1 VVHSREDNRGNMTSE
16 DSGGSPQDWQR
27 YIPTI
32 LTLLSSIAG
41 LGTVIY
47 ILGICSLW
55 VPIQRTYSG
64 DFVAAWHATSLVPKT
79 VVMGLGAQHLVAVPL
94 VFVAIMVLIAVT
106 VEYVCLTPLRALQ
119 SIGLVR
125 LLRPIRLPARV
136 QREKQEKRLERLER
150 LEPRIFLWALITI
163 DSFLAWGLIGF
174 YLGWRMNAYLPD
186 NLKVP
191 TWGIAGAT
199 LLTSVGLYAVVSA
212 LIITRWSDSSGDTH
226 KTTDDITLR
235 RYSKRYVW
243 VTLIGAPMYLLF
255 TFLVIFWTW
264 YSDTSNK
271 PWHPKPLHFN
281 LWPPTIAKPQDVQ
294 VGPLLHHLFKAFDA
308 DALVGIVIIAFAGVS
323 LLAVNTV
330 ILGEFVR
337 EGGYRRTLLGH
348 RLAMGVVW
356 AFIAAFAF
364 TIINQPPLPEVDV
377 QGTPSVE
384 GGRLL
389 AHTDGFWYVYNT
401 AGDLIAIRDDNVKT
415 VTYKSEP

>member
-1 VVHSREDNRGNMTSE
+1 MNSE

-27 YIPTI
+27 YIPTL

-47 ILGICSLW
+47 ILGIFSLW
-55 VPIQRTYSG
+55 VPIQRTYSR

-94 VFVAIMVLIAVT
+94 IFVAIMVLIAVT
-106 VEYVCLTPLRALQ
+106 VEYLCLTPLRALQ
-119 SIGLVR
+119 SKGFP
-125 LLRPIRLPARV
+125 RPIRLPARV
-136 QREKQEKRLERLER
+136 RRKRNEKRQEERES
-150 LEPRIFLWALITI
+150 RIFLWALITI

-191 TWGIAGAT
+191 TWGVAGAT

-212 LIITRWSDSSGDTH
+212 LIITKWSDSSGDTH

-235 RYSKRYVW
+235 RYSIRYLW
-243 VTLIGAPMYLLF
+243 VTLIGAPMYLLL
-255 TFLVIFWTW
+255 TFLVIFWSW

-271 PWHPKPLHFN
+271 PWHPANTKP
-281 LWPPTIAKPQDVQ
+281 PDDQ

-308 DALVGIVIIAFAGVS
+308 DASVGIVVIAFAGVS

-337 EGGYRRTLLGH
+337 EGGYRTTLLGH
-348 RLAMGVVW
+348 RLAIGVVW

>member
-1 VVHSREDNRGNMTSE
+1 VVHSAEDGRGNMNSE
-16 DSGGSPQDWQR
+16 DSGGSPQDWKR
-27 YIPTI
+27 YIPSI
-32 LTLLSSIAG
+32 LTLLSSVAG

-47 ILGICSLW
+47 ILGLFSLW

-79 VVMGLGAQHLVAVPL
+79 VVVGLGAQQLVAVPL
-94 VFVAIMVLIAVT
+94 IFVAIMVLIAIT
-106 VEYVCLTPLRALQ
+106 VEYLCLTPLRALQ
-119 SIGLVR
+119 SKGLGR

-136 QREKQEKRLERLER
+136 QREKQKKRPERQESH
-150 LEPRIFLWALITI
+150 IFLLALIAI
-163 DSFLAWGLIGF
+163 DSSLAWGLIGLF
-174 YLGWRMNAYLPD
+174 IGWRMNAYLPD

-191 TWGIAGAT
+191 TLGTGVAT

-212 LIITRWSDSSGDTH
+212 LITTKWSDNSGDTH
-226 KTTDDITLR
+226 KTPDDITLR
-235 RYSKRYVW
+235 RYYIRYLW
-243 VTLIGAPMYLLF
+243 MTLIGAPMYLLF
-255 TFLVIFWTW
+255 TFLLIFWSW
-264 YSDTSNK
+264 YSETSNK
-271 PWHPKPLHFN
+271 PWHPKPWHFKF
-281 LWPPTIAKPQDVQ
+281 WHPASTKPIDDQ

-308 DALVGIVIIAFAGVS
+308 DALVAIVVSTFAGAS

-348 RLAMGVVW
+348 RLAIGVVW

-364 TIINQPPLPEVDV
+364 TIINKPPLPEVDV

-384 GGRLL
+384 GARLL